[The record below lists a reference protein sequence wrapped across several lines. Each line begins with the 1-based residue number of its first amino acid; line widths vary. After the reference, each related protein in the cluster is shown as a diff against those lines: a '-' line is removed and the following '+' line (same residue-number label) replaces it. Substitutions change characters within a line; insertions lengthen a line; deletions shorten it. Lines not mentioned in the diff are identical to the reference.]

1 MSVVLLTEPFS
12 GGGSGSGT
20 VTSVDVV
27 GGTTGLTTSGGPV
40 TTAGVI
46 TLGGILNVANGGT
59 GTATPAL
66 VAGTNVTITG
76 TWPNQTI
83 NSSGGGG
90 SGTVTTVSVVSANGL
105 AGTVA
110 NPTTTPAITL
120 STSVTGILKGNG
132 TAISAAT
139 ANTDYQS
146 PIVLTTTGSSGA
158 ATFNGTT
165 LNIPQYTGGG
175 GGGGPILE
183 SQIVISQNY
192 TLTSNTNGLSIS
204 PVTVATGYAVTV
216 PTGQLWAIWNI

>member
-12 GGGSGSGT
+12 GGGGGLGT

-27 GGTTGLTTSGGPV
+27 GGSTGLTTTGGPI
-40 TTAGVI
+40 TTSGTIVLQGV
-46 TLGGILNVANGGT
+46 LNVASGGT

-66 VAGTNVTITG
+66 VAGTNITITG

-83 NSSGGGG
+83 NASGGG

-105 AGTVA
+105 AGTVVNA
-110 NPTTTPAITL
+110 TTTPAITL
-120 STSVTGILKGNG
+120 STTVTGVLKGNG
-132 TAISAAT
+132 TAISAAV

-192 TLTSNTNGLSIS
+192 TLTSNTNGFSVS

-216 PTGQLWAIWNI
+216 PTGQVWAIWNT

>member
-1 MSVVLLTEPFS
+1 MSVVLAVDSTSGSGIVLLTEPFS
-12 GGGSGSGT
+12 AGGSGT

-27 GGTTGLTTSGGPV
+27 GGTTGLTTGGGPV

-83 NSSGGGG
+83 NASGGGGG

-120 STSVTGILKGNG
+120 STSVTGLLKGNG

-146 PIVLTTTGSSGA
+146 PITLTTTGTSGA
-158 ATFNGTT
+158 STFVGNT
-165 LNIPQYTGGG
+165 LNIPIYAGGSPNLDG
-175 GGGGPILE
+175 GIPSSNYGGI
-183 SQIVISQNY
+183 
-192 TLTSNTNGLSIS
+192 T
-204 PVTVATGYAVTV
+204 
-216 PTGQLWAIWNI
+216 AIYGGAP

>member
-1 MSVVLLTEPFS
+1 MSVVLITEGS
-12 GGGSGSGT
+12 GGGGGGSGT

-27 GGTTGLTTSGGPV
+27 GGSTGLTTTGGPI
-40 TTAGVI
+40 TTSGTIVLQGV
-46 TLGGILNVANGGT
+46 LNVASGGT
-59 GTATPAL
+59 GTATPGL
-66 VAGTNVTITG
+66 VSGTNITITG

-83 NSSGGGG
+83 NASGGG

-105 AGTVA
+105 AGTVTNA
-110 NPTTTPAITL
+110 TTTPAITL
-120 STSVTGILKGNG
+120 STTIQGVLKGNG
-132 TAISAAT
+132 TAISAAV

-146 PIVLTTTGSSGA
+146 PITLTTTGSSGA

-192 TLTSNTNGLSIS
+192 TLTSNTNGFSVS
-204 PVTVATGYAVTV
+204 PVTVAAGYAVTV
-216 PTGQLWAIWNI
+216 PTGQVWAIWNT

>member
-12 GGGSGSGT
+12 GGGGGSGT
-20 VTSVDVV
+20 VTSVDVS

-46 TLGGILNVANGGT
+46 TLAGILGTANGGT
-59 GTATPAL
+59 GTAAPAL

-105 AGTVA
+105 AGSVA
-110 NPTTTPAITL
+110 NATTTPAITL
-120 STSVTGILKGNG
+120 STTVTGLLKGNG

-146 PIVLTTTGSSGA
+146 PITLTTTGSSGA
-158 ATFNGTT
+158 ATFIGNT
-165 LNIPQYTGGG
+165 LNIPQYSGGG
-175 GGGGPILE
+175 SSGPILE
-183 SQIVISQNY
+183 SYQTISQNY
-192 TLTSNTNGLSIS
+192 TLTSGSNGFSVGPVSI
-204 PVTVATGYAVTV
+204 TTGFAVTV
-216 PTGQLWAIWNI
+216 PANARWLIAA